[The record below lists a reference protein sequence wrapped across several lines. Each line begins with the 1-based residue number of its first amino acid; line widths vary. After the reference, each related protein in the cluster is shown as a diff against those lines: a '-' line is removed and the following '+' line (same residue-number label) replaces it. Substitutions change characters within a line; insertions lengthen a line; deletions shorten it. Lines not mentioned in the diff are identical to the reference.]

1 MSSFISELLKPGG
14 GIALIPFIRMTIATL
29 LLMVVIMFI
38 ADIARIHMVI
48 LAFLAGGLLASI
60 SWFEKA
66 WNDVQRSRS
75 EGGASATSSTVSSA
89 GGKEEKTD

>member
-29 LLMVVIMFI
+29 LIMVVLMFI
-38 ADIARIHMVI
+38 AGVARIHMAV
-48 LAFLAGGLLASI
+48 LAFLSVGLLISI

-66 WNDVQRSRS
+66 WNDVQSKRGGSTGADSSIGAGSRR
-75 EGGASATSSTVSSA
+75 
-89 GGKEEKTD
+89 KEQEKTD